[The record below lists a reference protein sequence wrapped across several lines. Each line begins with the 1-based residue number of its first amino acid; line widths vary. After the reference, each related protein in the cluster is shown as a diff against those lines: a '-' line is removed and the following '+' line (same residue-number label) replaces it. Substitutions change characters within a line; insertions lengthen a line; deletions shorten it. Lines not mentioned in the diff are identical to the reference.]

1 MKRRKFR
8 MKKKEREIL
17 EDILGRFC
25 VICEKPI
32 KEDGFYYE
40 SNGRYVCEECAYDIA
55 EDYSTSCADTA
66 NAQRR
71 ESEADENL

>member
-25 VICEKPI
+25 IICERPI

-40 SNGRYVCEECAYDIA
+40 SNGKCVCEECAYDIA
-55 EDYSTSCADTA
+55 DNYMASCADA
-66 NAQRR
+66 AIAQER
-71 ESEADENL
+71 ESELDENG